1 MDLVFLLRTYFS
13 WFHSRAWV
21 VPVITHSIL
30 RLCLASLCFSL
41 KSRPDSWIG
50 FFNVFWIQ
58 WIWRCQGLLIWSM
71 LAPIKWP
78 FLSLLMWLFLVMHA
92 SIVVQCLLM
101 ILEFYGITWQRTGFT
116 MPDWLILRNYF
127 RYLTGVT
134 LSANTHQFILA
145 VESVPCTL
153 VLSTTSFYLLWICTL
168 YLPTAFPVFDF
179 TILPLPSVGIYFYS
193 RLSPKPGW
201 LFMPGLFF
209 YIVHRW
215 TLGAEL
221 PLSLPVVIRNP

>member
-1 MDLVFLLRTYFS
+1 MSSGFNEFDVVRVFLSGPCWLPSSGHFYPS
-13 WFHSRAWV
+13 W
-21 VPVITHSIL
+21 
-30 RLCLASLCFSL
+30 CDFSL
-41 KSRPDSWIG
+41 VCIG
-50 FFNVFWIQ
+50 
-58 WIWRCQGLLIWSM
+58 CS
-71 LAPIKWP
+71 
-78 FLSLLMWLFLVMHA
+78 
-92 SIVVQCLLM
+92 QCLLM
-101 ILEFYGITWQRTGFT
+101 SLEFYGITWTNWIH
-116 MPDWLILRNYF
+116 DAWLVDSTNYF

-134 LSANTHQFILA
+134 LIANTHQFILA